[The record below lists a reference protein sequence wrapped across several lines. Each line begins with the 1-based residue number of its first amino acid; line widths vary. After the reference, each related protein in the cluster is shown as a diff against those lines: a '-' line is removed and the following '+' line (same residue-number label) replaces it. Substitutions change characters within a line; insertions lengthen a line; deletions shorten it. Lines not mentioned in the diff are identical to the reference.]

1 LFFKSVILFV
11 FLPCQ
16 QKGVNKKYILQGV
29 ISKKKLQEVMQ
40 NSPILQGIKILTQK
54 VSLLTKKIKFNKV
67 FGMCSAYMME
77 LCGVYEGIVN

>member
-1 LFFKSVILFV
+1 
-11 FLPCQ
+11 
-16 QKGVNKKYILQGV
+16 
-29 ISKKKLQEVMQ
+29 MQ
-40 NSPILQGIKILTQK
+40 NAKFAYFAGDKSLLTQK